1 MDEYFVRYFDF
12 CVTGLIAFRPIFK
25 RWSQRPTD
33 RLCPIMRLCQQIYTV
48 CASFKRYIIRK
59 THTYACVCVDVN
71 SWVRSPCV
79 SHPITEPQ
87 IDDNYEL
94 LCGLWSPVVGTEEG
108 GGCRPLSPVDSK
120 ELNLYMYCV
129 RLSLFFFSKHINYI
143 SYLFKSRVE
152 SSYEGHSVA
161 HWYKKN
167 QNKSKFRYV

>member
-33 RLCPIMRLCQQIYTV
+33 GLCPIMRLCQQIFTV
-48 CASFKRYIIRK
+48 CASFKRYIIRM

-87 IDDNYEL
+87 IDDNYEF
-94 LCGLWSPVVGTEEG
+94 LCRLWSPVVGGAVARGFQRVKHAKTALCWKFSGYEIWVRTLQQQQK
-108 GGCRPLSPVDSK
+108 CINSSKIVNSRNINLKVLSI
-120 ELNLYMYCV
+120 LYSLQCTK
-129 RLSLFFFSKHINYI
+129 LSD
-143 SYLFKSRVE
+143 
-152 SSYEGHSVA
+152 
-161 HWYKKN
+161 
-167 QNKSKFRYV
+167 